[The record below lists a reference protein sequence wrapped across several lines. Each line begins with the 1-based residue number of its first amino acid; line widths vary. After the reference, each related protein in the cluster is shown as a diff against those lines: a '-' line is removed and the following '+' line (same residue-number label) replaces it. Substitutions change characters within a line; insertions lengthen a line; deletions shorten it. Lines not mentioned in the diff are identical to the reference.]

1 MEFRQLQYF
10 IAVVEEG
17 SVTGASRRVHVA
29 QPALTR
35 QIKLLEDSLGT
46 QLFTRHAQGMQLT
59 ITGRALYEDAQELLE
74 RREQVIARLSAI
86 GNGRSGKLSLGITVT
101 HLWVPLVAQLLGE
114 YRERYE
120 GVAFE
125 VFPLLSGPQMERL
138 QQAKLD
144 AGILYLGDEIPTG
157 ISTKLMHVDSLI
169 LAVPEASPLATKPP
183 ARLADLSGEPFVWG
197 VRSASP
203 GYFDRLLGH
212 FSRYNFT
219 PRVTQYGADNIVALS
234 MVAAGLGIAI
244 VPASANTTLIP
255 GVRFIRLAEL
265 DECEMPLGLAWRTDN
280 DSPPLANLIALVEES
295 A

>member
-74 RREQVIARLSAI
+74 RREQVMARLSAI

-125 VFPLLSGPQMERL
+125 VFPLLSGPQMDRL
-138 QQAKLD
+138 QKATLD
-144 AGILYLGDEIPTG
+144 AGILYLGDETPTG
-157 ISTKLMHVDSLI
+157 ISTTLLHVDSLI
-169 LAVPEASPLATKPP
+169 LAVPEASHLATTPP
-183 ARLADLSGEPFVWG
+183 TCLTDLSNEPFVWG
-197 VRSASP
+197 TRSVSP
-203 GYFDRLLGH
+203 GYFDRLTAH
-212 FSRYNFT
+212 FNRYNFT
-219 PRVTQYGADNIVALS
+219 PRVMQYGADNIVGLS
-234 MVAAGLGIAI
+234 MVAAGLGITI